1 MGGSMNIVDRKY
13 KILLVDDDPAILS
26 SVQNLFSGQNEIEIQ
41 IAKNS
46 EEVMTAFNKAPYE
59 FAVVLMDFNLAGMS
73 GAELTKE
80 IIKINPHQI
89 VAMYSG
95 DESQKAA
102 IESWRSGA
110 VDFIEKRLSPEE
122 TKRKIN
128 LSIKKYAESSEIFN
142 SAPHSTYRET
152 IESIGLS
159 GGSPEMAKI
168 AEYIKRAANTDACV
182 LITGES
188 GVGKEEVAKAIHRL
202 SKRNTMPFVAENMS
216 AITKE
221 LFESKMF
228 GHVKGSFT
236 GATENHQGLFKKAH
250 CGTLF
255 MDEIGDM
262 PLEQQAKLLRAIQEG
277 EFFPV
282 GSSKT
287 EKVNVRLIVATN
299 KELEKEVLAKTFR
312 QDLFYRLNIINIKVP
327 PLRERIE
334 DIRPLVESFRKK
346 NKIRQIFLMEVIKKF
361 ESYSW
366 PGNIRELYSELL
378 RITSVFQDESRIT
391 IKHLDSKFFD
401 VSPLTEKQKL
411 NLTFEEFHQHSQEAE
426 KKLILEVVRKYRS
439 LRLAASEGLKIPYS
453 TLQSRIKKLNL
464 NLGGENEK
472 IS

>member
-1 MGGSMNIVDRKY
+1 MDIVDRKY
-13 KILLVDDDPAILS
+13 KILLVDDEPAILT
-26 SVQNLFSGQNEIEIQ
+26 SVQNLLSDQPEVEIEI
-41 IAKNS
+41 AKTS
-46 EEVMTAFNKAPYE
+46 EEVSTLFGKNPYQ
-59 FAVVLMDFNLAGMS
+59 FAIVLMDFNLAGTS
-73 GAELTKE
+73 GADLTKE
-80 IIKINPHQI
+80 IIKLNPHQI

-128 LSIKKYAESSEIFN
+128 LSLKKYAESAEIFN
-142 SAPHSTYRET
+142 AAPTSSYKET

-159 GGSPEMAKI
+159 GGSSSMAKI
-168 AEYIKRAANTDACV
+168 AEYIRRAANTEACV

-202 SKRNTMPFVAENMS
+202 SKRSSMPFVAENMS

-262 PLEQQAKLLRAIQEG
+262 PLEQQVKLLRAIQEG

-282 GSSKT
+282 GSSKI

-299 KELEKEVLAKTFR
+299 KELEKEVLNKTFR

-327 PLRERIE
+327 PLRDRIE
-334 DIRPLVESFRKK
+334 DIRPLVETFKRK
-346 NKIRQIFLMEVIKKF
+346 NKIRQVFLMEVLKKF
-361 ESYSW
+361 ESYAW
-366 PGNIRELYSELL
+366 PGNVRELYSELIRL
-378 RITSVFQDESRIT
+378 TSVFQDEARIT

-401 VSPLTEKQKL
+401 TSQITDKQKM
-411 NLTFEEFHQHSQEAE
+411 NLTLADFHQHNEEAE
-426 KKLILEVVRKYRS
+426 RKLILEMVKKYRT
-439 LRLAASEGLKIPYS
+439 LRLAAAEGLKVPYS

-464 NLGGENEK
+464 ILGGENEK
-472 IS
+472 FN